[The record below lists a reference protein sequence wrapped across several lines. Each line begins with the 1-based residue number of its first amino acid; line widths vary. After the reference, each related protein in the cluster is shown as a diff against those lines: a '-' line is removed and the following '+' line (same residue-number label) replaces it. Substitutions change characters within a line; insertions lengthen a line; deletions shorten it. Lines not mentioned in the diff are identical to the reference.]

1 MHRPRPNAVGSHHR
15 DSHQETTMSKAED
28 SVHAFS
34 MATKAIAFKI
44 PGGRE
49 LDTNF
54 TAIEAHRKAF
64 LDWGEGSDE
73 TIDRLGDIEKE
84 ALNALLDEVPTT
96 LAGEAALSR
105 YSDEQT
111 MQVGAIDYSWPVA
124 HPTDEKKT
132 VELSYYI
139 HRHVADAV
147 LNLSSGVRP

>member
-1 MHRPRPNAVGSHHR
+1 
-15 DSHQETTMSKAED
+15 MSKAED

-34 MATKAIAFKI
+34 MATKGIAFRLLD
-44 PGGRE
+44 GAE
-49 LDTNF
+49 LDPIF

-96 LAGEAALSR
+96 LAGVEALSR
-105 YSDEQT
+105 YSAELT
-111 MQVGAIDYSWPVA
+111 VLFSAIDYSWPVA

-132 VELSYYI
+132 VEWSYYI

-147 LNLSSGVRP
+147 LNLSSGAQP

>member
-1 MHRPRPNAVGSHHR
+1 
-15 DSHQETTMSKAED
+15 MSKAEEL
-28 SVHAFS
+28 VHAFS
-34 MATKAIAFKI
+34 MATKAIAFRLLD
-44 PGGRE
+44 GAE
-49 LDTNF
+49 LDPIF

-96 LAGEAALSR
+96 LAGVEALSR
-105 YSDEQT
+105 YSAELT
-111 MQVGAIDYSWPVA
+111 VLFSAIDYSWPVA

-132 VELSYYI
+132 VEWSYYI

-147 LNLSSGVRP
+147 LNLSSGAQP

>member
-1 MHRPRPNAVGSHHR
+1 VIDHGQSFDWLYLGNPAGLIAGAAHR
-15 DSHQETTMSKAED
+15 
-28 SVHAFS
+28 AFPTS
-34 MATKAIAFKI
+34 PTATGYDPI
-44 PGGRE
+44 
-49 LDTNF
+49 F

-96 LAGEAALSR
+96 LAGVEALSR
-105 YSDEQT
+105 YSAELT
-111 MQVGAIDYSWPVA
+111 VLFSAIDYSWPVA

-132 VELSYYI
+132 VEWSYYI

-147 LNLSSGVRP
+147 LNLSSGAQP

>member
-1 MHRPRPNAVGSHHR
+1 
-15 DSHQETTMSKAED
+15 MSKAED

-34 MATKAIAFKI
+34 MAAKAIAFRLLD
-44 PGGRE
+44 GAE
-49 LDTNF
+49 LDPIF

-96 LAGEAALSR
+96 LAGVEALSR
-105 YSDEQT
+105 YSAELT
-111 MQVGAIDYSWPVA
+111 VLFSAIDYSWPVA

-132 VELSYYI
+132 VEWSYYI